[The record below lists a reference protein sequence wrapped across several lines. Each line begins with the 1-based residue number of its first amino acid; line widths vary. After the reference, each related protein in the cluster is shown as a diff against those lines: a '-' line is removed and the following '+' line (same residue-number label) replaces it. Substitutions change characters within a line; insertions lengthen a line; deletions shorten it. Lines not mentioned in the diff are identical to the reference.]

1 MTEFNRLSASEAAQ
15 KIAAR
20 EITSEQLVR
29 DCLARIEA
37 RDKEVEAWQYVDPEA
52 AIAQARALD
61 KGPVRG
67 PIHGVPL
74 GVKDIFDTYDMPS
87 EYGCA
92 IYKGNRPRA
101 DAATVARARHC
112 GMVILGK
119 TVTTELATHVPS
131 RTHNPHNTAHTP
143 GGSSA
148 GSAAAVADCM
158 VQLAIGT
165 QTVGST
171 IRPASFC
178 GVVGITPTYGLVS
191 RYGLIDY
198 ANSLDKIGTI
208 GKTVWDAAFLLSRIA
223 GHDHRDSTSLQAER
237 KDYTQALG
245 KDIKGVTIGVPKEY
259 FENINN
265 DVEKA
270 VWNSIHKL
278 ESLGAS
284 WKKISLPN
292 TKYALSAYYIIATA
306 EASTNLSKLCGM
318 RYGLHMDL
326 KGGFNEY
333 FSRVRS
339 EGFGEEAKRRIMLWT
354 FARMSGYRDKYY
366 LRALKVRTLVIN
378 DFKKAFKGCD
388 VLAAPTM
395 PILPPKFSEIA
406 ELTPLQNYQMDVLTV
421 PANLAGVPMVSV
433 PCGFSG
439 KLPIGMHLIADHLQ
453 EEKLLQTAHAFERA
467 M

>member
-178 GVVGITPTYGLVS
+178 GVVGYKPTFN
-191 RYGLIDY
+191 LIPRAGCKTEGD
-198 ANSLDKIGTI
+198 SLDTVGVMARSVPDVALYAGTQINDDRLVKLQRADGGLKIGICPTFDIELAQSETLEALERARRELAAAGARITEVALPESFRTLRDAHTI
-208 GKTVWDAAFLLSRIA
+208 VFMFEMWRSFCDELYRNPQGMDPSLRERCERGGRITGEAYAKAQAIGHACRAAFA
-223 GHDHRDSTSLQAER
+223 GAMGD
-237 KDYTQALG
+237 
-245 KDIKGVTIGVPKEY
+245 
-259 FENINN
+259 
-265 DVEKA
+265 
-270 VWNSIHKL
+270 
-278 ESLGAS
+278 
-284 WKKISLPN
+284 
-292 TKYALSAYYIIATA
+292 
-306 EASTNLSKLCGM
+306 
-318 RYGLHMDL
+318 
-326 KGGFNEY
+326 
-333 FSRVRS
+333 
-339 EGFGEEAKRRIMLWT
+339 
-354 FARMSGYRDKYY
+354 
-366 LRALKVRTLVIN
+366 
-378 DFKKAFKGCD
+378 CD
-388 VLAAPTM
+388 VLIAPSARGEAPAGLASTGDTVFNQ
-395 PILPPKFSEIA
+395 IWTYLW
-406 ELTPLQNYQMDVLTV
+406 TPTVTV
-421 PANLAGVPMVSV
+421 PVHKGPNGLPVGVQVCGRIGDDPRTLAAAWWVHETMAG
-433 PCGFSG
+433 
-439 KLPIGMHLIADHLQ
+439 
-453 EEKLLQTAHAFERA
+453 
-467 M
+467 